1 LRSAGR
7 QGEIPRWASCEQ
19 DSNDSTRPIRD
30 RLRPRCWNRKRQP
43 FHPYFLKSRVF
54 GKLPGG
60 YQGKLLK
67 TPFYE
72 HLLEWATTN
81 AMTSSEI
88 EQLFDRTLL
97 GDYEDEGAW
106 DAVSA
111 LRKHGD
117 LEIFDIAARWL
128 KTKEPLKRARLAAI
142 LAPLRELGTEA
153 DTVQQPKWLFREEA
167 VALVDQQSLRC
178 RTSRRRRECR
188 IQ

>member
-7 QGEIPRWASCEQ
+7 QGEIPRWASCE
-19 DSNDSTRPIRD
+19 
-30 RLRPRCWNRKRQP
+30 RCWNRKRQP